1 LSILVDEGTRVIIQ
15 GITGREAVSFTRDML
30 DYGAEVVG
38 GVTPGRGGRDV
49 LGVRVHDSVRQI
61 TQRERVDASVLAV
74 PAPFVR
80 DAAFEAIEAGVPL
93 LVIVTERVPRRDVVQ
108 VLELARL
115 RGSRVIGPNT
125 MGIISPGRTKVG
137 SIGGPAED
145 TRKSFAPGP
154 VGVMSRSGGMTTELS
169 NLLTQSGLGQST
181 AISMGGDPIVGS
193 TFAELLPLWRDDAET
208 KALVLFCEPGGP
220 LEAALADQARLPARR
235 TGGPDGRVRREAPPG
250 RRAGGPL
257 PIVAF
262 IAGHF
267 TAEMP
272 GVRFG
277 HAGSIVEGKAD
288 TAGEKARVMREAG
301 IVVAD
306 DFSQIPA
313 LVKRALGEH

>member
-1 LSILVDEGTRVIIQ
+1 MSILVCQETRVIVQ

-30 DYGAEVVG
+30 DYGTRVVG

-49 LGVRVHDSVRQI
+49 LGVPVYDSVRQI
-61 TQRERVDASVLAV
+61 TDRERVDASVLAV

-108 VLELARL
+108 VLELAQL
-115 RGSRVIGPNT
+115 RGARVVGPNT
-125 MGIISPGRTKVG
+125 MGVISPGKTKVG

-145 TRKSFAPGP
+145 TRKSFLPGP
-154 VGVMSRSGGMTTELS
+154 VGVMSRSGGMTTELA
-169 NLLTQSGLGQST
+169 NLLTQNGLGQST

-193 TFAELLPLWRDDAET
+193 TFAELLPLWEEDPET

-220 LEAALADQARLPARR
+220 MEAALAEQ
-235 TGGPDGRVRREAPPG
+235 VRRG
-250 RRAGGPL
+250 NSL
-257 PIVAF
+257 PVIAF

-267 TAEMP
+267 IADMP

-288 TAGEKARVMREAG
+288 TAVEKARTMREAG
-301 IVVAD
+301 IIVAD
-306 DFSQIPA
+306 DFSEIPA
-313 LVKRALGEH
+313 LVEKAIDGRP

>member
-1 LSILVDEGTRVIIQ
+1 LSILVDQDTRVIVQ

-30 DYGAEVVG
+30 DYGAKVVG

-49 LGVRVHDSVRQI
+49 LGVPVYDSVRQI
-61 TQRERVDASVLAV
+61 TAKERVDASVLAV

-125 MGIISPGRTKVG
+125 MGIISPGKTKVG

-145 TRKSFAPGP
+145 TRKSFLPGP

-193 TFAELLPLWRDDAET
+193 TFAELLPLWAEDAET

-220 LEAALADQARLPARR
+220 LEAALAEE
-235 TGGPDGRVRREAPPG
+235 V
-250 RRAGGPL
+250 RRAGNPL
-257 PIVAF
+257 PIIAF

-288 TAGEKARVMREAG
+288 TAEEKARIMREAG

>member
-1 LSILVDEGTRVIIQ
+1 MDQGTRVIVQ

-30 DYGAEVVG
+30 DYGAKVVG

-49 LGVRVHDSVRQI
+49 LGVPVYDSVRQI
-61 TQRERVDASVLAV
+61 TEKEHVDASVLAV
-74 PAPFVR
+74 PAPFAR

-125 MGIISPGRTKVG
+125 MGIISPGKTKVG

-145 TRKSFAPGP
+145 TRKSFLPGP

-193 TFAELLPLWRDDAET
+193 TFAELLPLWEEDPET
-208 KALVLFCEPGGP
+208 RALVLFCEPGGP
-220 LEAALADQARLPARR
+220 LEAALAEE
-235 TGGPDGRVRREAPPG
+235 VRREG
-250 RRAGGPL
+250 NPL
-257 PIVAF
+257 PIIAF

-288 TAGEKARVMREAG
+288 TAEEKARIMREAG

>member
-1 LSILVDEGTRVIIQ
+1 LSILVDQGTRVIVQ

-30 DYGAEVVG
+30 DYGAKVVG

-49 LGVRVHDSVRQI
+49 LGVPVYDSVRQI
-61 TQRERVDASVLAV
+61 TEKEHVDASVLAV
-74 PAPFVR
+74 PAPFAR

-125 MGIISPGRTKVG
+125 MGIISPGKTKVG

-145 TRKSFAPGP
+145 TRKSFLPGP

-193 TFAELLPLWRDDAET
+193 TFAELLPLWEEDPET
-208 KALVLFCEPGGP
+208 RALVLFCEPGGP
-220 LEAALADQARLPARR
+220 LEAALAEE
-235 TGGPDGRVRREAPPG
+235 VRREG
-250 RRAGGPL
+250 NPL
-257 PIVAF
+257 PIIAF

-288 TAGEKARVMREAG
+288 TAEEKARIMRDAG

-306 DFSQIPA
+306 DFSEIPA
-313 LVKRALGEH
+313 LVERALRGRS

>member
-1 LSILVDEGTRVIIQ
+1 VSILIDRSTRIIVQ

-30 DYGAEVVG
+30 DYGGTVVG

-49 LGVRVHDSVRQI
+49 AGVPVFDTVRQI
-61 TQRERVDASVLAV
+61 TEREHVDASVLAV
-74 PAPFVR
+74 PAPFAR
-80 DAAFEAIEAGVPL
+80 DAAFEAIDAGVPL
-93 LVIVTERVPRRDVVQ
+93 LIVVTERVPRRDVVQ
-108 VLELARL
+108 VLELARV
-115 RGSRVIGPNT
+115 RGARIIGPNS
-125 MGIISPGRTKVG
+125 MGLIAPGKTKVG

-145 TRKSFAPGP
+145 TKKSFVAGP

-181 AISMGGDPIVGS
+181 AISLGGDPLIGS
-193 TFAELLPLWRDDAET
+193 TFAELMPLWEADPET
-208 KALVLFCEPGGP
+208 KALVIFCEPGGP
-220 LEAALADQARLPARR
+220 QEAALAEKVKA
-235 TGGPDGRVRREAPPG
+235 DGTR
-250 RRAGGPL
+250 L

-288 TAGEKARVMREAG
+288 TAAEKARIMREAG
-301 IVVAD
+301 ILVAD

-313 LVKRALGEH
+313 LVKQALGGRVS

>member
-1 LSILVDEGTRVIIQ
+1 LSILVDQDTRVIVQ

-30 DYGAEVVG
+30 DYGAKVVG

-49 LGVRVHDSVRQI
+49 LGVPVYDSVRQI
-61 TQRERVDASVLAV
+61 TARERVDASVLAV

-125 MGIISPGRTKVG
+125 MGIISPGKTKVG

-145 TRKSFAPGP
+145 TRKSFVPGP
-154 VGVMSRSGGMTTELS
+154 VGIMSRSGGMTTELA
-169 NLLTQSGLGQST
+169 NLLTQNGLGQST
-181 AISMGGDPIVGS
+181 AVSMGGDPIVGS
-193 TFAELLPLWRDDAET
+193 TFAELLRLWQEDVET

-220 LEAALADQARLPARR
+220 LEAALAEQ
-235 TGGPDGRVRREAPPG
+235 V
-250 RRAGGPL
+250 RRAGNSL
-257 PIVAF
+257 PIIAF

-288 TAGEKARVMREAG
+288 MAEEKARIMREAG

-313 LVKRALGEH
+313 LVERALRGKS

>member
-1 LSILVDEGTRVIIQ
+1 LSILVDQDTRVIVQ

-30 DYGAEVVG
+30 DYGAKVVG

-49 LGVRVHDSVRQI
+49 LGVPVYDSVRQI
-61 TQRERVDASVLAV
+61 TSKERGDASVLAV

-125 MGIISPGRTKVG
+125 MGIISPGKTKVG

-145 TRKSFAPGP
+145 TRKSFVPGP
-154 VGVMSRSGGMTTELS
+154 VGIMSRSGGMTTELA
-169 NLLTQSGLGQST
+169 NLLTQNGLGQST
-181 AISMGGDPIVGS
+181 AVSMGGDPIVGS
-193 TFAELLPLWRDDAET
+193 TFAELLRLWQEDVET

-220 LEAALADQARLPARR
+220 LEAALAEQ
-235 TGGPDGRVRREAPPG
+235 V
-250 RRAGGPL
+250 RRAGNSL
-257 PIVAF
+257 PIIAF

-288 TAGEKARVMREAG
+288 MAEEKARIMREAG

-313 LVKRALGEH
+313 LVERALRGKS

>member
-1 LSILVDEGTRVIIQ
+1 VSILVDKSTSVIIQ

-30 DYGAEVVG
+30 DYGAKVVG

-49 LGVRVHDSVRQI
+49 LGVPVYDSVRRI
-61 TQRERVDASVLAV
+61 TDKEHVDASVLAV

-125 MGIISPGRTKVG
+125 MGVISPGKTKVG

-145 TRKSFAPGP
+145 TCKSFVPGP
-154 VGVMSRSGGMTTELS
+154 VGVMSRSGGMTTELA
-169 NLLTQSGLGQST
+169 NLLTQNGLGQST

-193 TFAELLPLWRDDAET
+193 TFAETLPLWEDDPET

-220 LEAALADQARLPARR
+220 LEAALAQ
-235 TGGPDGRVRREAPPG
+235 RVQREG
-250 RRAGGPL
+250 NSL

-267 TAEMP
+267 TADMP

-288 TAGEKARVMREAG
+288 TAAEKARILREAG
-301 IVVAD
+301 IIVAD
-306 DFSQIPA
+306 AFSEIPA
-313 LVKRALGEH
+313 LVKRALGEG

>member
-1 LSILVDEGTRVIIQ
+1 LSILADRSTSVIVQ

-30 DYGAEVVG
+30 DYGAKVVG

-49 LGVRVHDSVRQI
+49 LGVPVYDSVRQI
-61 TQRERVDASVLAV
+61 TEKDRVDASVLAV

-125 MGIISPGRTKVG
+125 MGVISPGKTKVG

-145 TRKSFAPGP
+145 TRKAFVPGH
-154 VGVMSRSGGMTTELS
+154 VAVMSRSGGMTTELA
-169 NLLTQSGLGQST
+169 NLLTQNGLGQST

-193 TFAELLPLWRDDAET
+193 TFAELLPMWEDDPET

-220 LEAALADQARLPARR
+220 LEAALAE
-235 TGGPDGRVRREAPPG
+235 RVQREG
-250 RRAGGPL
+250 NSL

-267 TAEMP
+267 TADMP

-288 TAGEKARVMREAG
+288 TAAEKARIMREAG
-301 IVVAD
+301 IIVAD
-306 DFSQIPA
+306 DFSEIPA
-313 LVKRALGEH
+313 LVKRAIGEH

>member
-1 LSILVDEGTRVIIQ
+1 LSILVDQDTSVIVQ

-30 DYGAEVVG
+30 DYGARVVG

-49 LGVRVHDSVRQI
+49 LGVPVYDSVRQI
-61 TQRERVDASVLAV
+61 TEKERVDASVLAV

-125 MGIISPGRTKVG
+125 MGIISPGKTKVG

-145 TRKSFAPGP
+145 TRKSFLPGP

-193 TFAELLPLWRDDAET
+193 TFAELLPLWEEDPET
-208 KALVLFCEPGGP
+208 RALVLFCEPGGP
-220 LEAALADQARLPARR
+220 LEAALAD
-235 TGGPDGRVRREAPPG
+235 RVQREG
-250 RRAGGPL
+250 NSL
-257 PIVAF
+257 PIIAF

-288 TAGEKARVMREAG
+288 TAEEKARIMREAG

-313 LVKRALGEH
+313 LVERALRGRS

>member
-1 LSILVDEGTRVIIQ
+1 MDQGTRVIVQ

-30 DYGAEVVG
+30 DYGAKVVG

-49 LGVRVHDSVRQI
+49 LGVPVYDSVRQI
-61 TQRERVDASVLAV
+61 TEKEHVDASVLAV
-74 PAPFVR
+74 PAPFAR

-125 MGIISPGRTKVG
+125 MGIMSPGKTKVG

-145 TRKSFAPGP
+145 TRKSFLPGP

-193 TFAELLPLWRDDAET
+193 TFAELLPLWEEDPET
-208 KALVLFCEPGGP
+208 RALVLFCEPGGP
-220 LEAALADQARLPARR
+220 LEAALAEV
-235 TGGPDGRVRREAPPG
+235 VRREG
-250 RRAGGPL
+250 NPL
-257 PIVAF
+257 PIIAF

-288 TAGEKARVMREAG
+288 TAEEKARIMRDAG

-306 DFSQIPA
+306 DFSEIPA
-313 LVKRALGEH
+313 LVERALRGRS

>member
-1 LSILVDEGTRVIIQ
+1 LSILVNEGTRVIVQ

-30 DYGAEVVG
+30 DYGARVVG

-49 LGVRVHDSVRQI
+49 LGVPVYDSVRQI
-61 TQRERVDASVLAV
+61 TEKERVDASVLAV
-74 PAPFVR
+74 PAPFAR
-80 DAAFEAIEAGVPL
+80 DAAFEAIEAGVRL

-125 MGIISPGRTKVG
+125 MGIISPGKTKVG

-169 NLLTQSGLGQST
+169 NLLTQNGLGQST

-193 TFAELLPLWRDDAET
+193 TFAELLPLWEEDPET
-208 KALVLFCEPGGP
+208 RALVLFCEPGGP
-220 LEAALADQARLPARR
+220 LEAALAEQ
-235 TGGPDGRVRREAPPG
+235 VRRASDS
-250 RRAGGPL
+250 L
-257 PIVAF
+257 PIIAF

-288 TAGEKARVMREAG
+288 TAEEKARIMREAG

-306 DFSQIPA
+306 DFSQIAA
-313 LVKRALGEH
+313 LVKRALGEG

>member
-1 LSILVDEGTRVIIQ
+1 LSILVNEGTRVIVQ

-30 DYGAEVVG
+30 DYGAKVVG

-49 LGVRVHDSVRQI
+49 LGVPVYDSVRQI
-61 TQRERVDASVLAV
+61 TEKEGVDASVLAV

-125 MGIISPGRTKVG
+125 MGIISPGKTKVG

-169 NLLTQSGLGQST
+169 NLLTQNGLGQST

-193 TFAELLPLWRDDAET
+193 TFAELLPLWEEDVDTR
-208 KALVLFCEPGGP
+208 ALVLFCEPGGP
-220 LEAALADQARLPARR
+220 LEAALAEQ
-235 TGGPDGRVRREAPPG
+235 V
-250 RRAGGPL
+250 RRAGGSL
-257 PIVAF
+257 PIIAF

-288 TAGEKARVMREAG
+288 TAEEKARIMREAG

-306 DFSQIPA
+306 DFSQIAA
-313 LVKRALGEH
+313 LVKRALGEG

>member
-1 LSILVDEGTRVIIQ
+1 LSILVDQDTRVIVQ

-30 DYGAEVVG
+30 DYGAKVVG

-49 LGVRVHDSVRQI
+49 LGVPVYDSVRQI
-61 TQRERVDASVLAV
+61 TEKERVDASVLAV

-93 LVIVTERVPRRDVVQ
+93 LIIVTERVPRRDVVQ

-125 MGIISPGRTKVG
+125 MGIISPGKTKVG

-145 TRKSFAPGP
+145 TRKSFVPGP

-169 NLLTQSGLGQST
+169 NLLTRNGLGQST

-193 TFAELLPLWRDDAET
+193 TFAELLPLWEEDAET

-220 LEAALADQARLPARR
+220 LEAALAEQVQWE
-235 TGGPDGRVRREAPPG
+235 GSS
-250 RRAGGPL
+250 L
-257 PIVAF
+257 PIVVF

-288 TAGEKARVMREAG
+288 TAEEKARIMREAG

-313 LVKRALGEH
+313 LVERALQGAS

>member
-1 LSILVDEGTRVIIQ
+1 LAILVDKSTSVIVQ

-30 DYGAEVVG
+30 DYGAKVVG

-49 LGVRVHDSVRQI
+49 LGVPVYDSVRQI
-61 TQRERVDASVLAV
+61 TEMERVDASVLAI

-125 MGIISPGRTKVG
+125 MGVISPGKTKVG

-145 TRKSFAPGP
+145 TRKSFVPGP

-169 NLLTQSGLGQST
+169 NLLTQNGLGQST
-181 AISMGGDPIVGS
+181 AISMGGDPMIGS
-193 TFAELLPLWRDDAET
+193 TFAELLPLWEEDSET

-220 LEAALADQARLPARR
+220 LEAALAEK
-235 TGGPDGRVRREAPPG
+235 VRCEG
-250 RRAGGPL
+250 NSL

-267 TAEMP
+267 TADMP

-288 TAGEKARVMREAG
+288 TAAEKARIMREAG
-301 IVVAD
+301 IIVAD
-306 DFSQIPA
+306 DFSEVPA
-313 LVKRALGEH
+313 LVKRAIGEH

>member
-1 LSILVDEGTRVIIQ
+1 LAILVEESTSVIVQ

-30 DYGAEVVG
+30 DYGAKVVG

-49 LGVRVHDSVRQI
+49 LGVPVYDSVRQI
-61 TQRERVDASVLAV
+61 TEKERVDASVLAV

-125 MGIISPGRTKVG
+125 MGVISPGKTKVG

-145 TRKSFAPGP
+145 TRKAFVPGP
-154 VGVMSRSGGMTTELS
+154 VGVMSRSGGMTTELA
-169 NLLTQSGLGQST
+169 NLLTQNGLGQST
-181 AISMGGDPIVGS
+181 AISMGGDPIVGG
-193 TFAELLPLWRDDAET
+193 TFAEVLPMWQEDPET

-220 LEAALADQARLPARR
+220 LEAALAKKVQCK
-235 TGGPDGRVRREAPPG
+235 GSS
-250 RRAGGPL
+250 L

-267 TAEMP
+267 TADMP

-288 TAGEKARVMREAG
+288 TAAEKARIMREAG
-301 IVVAD
+301 IIVAD
-306 DFSQIPA
+306 DFSEIPA
-313 LVKRALGEH
+313 LVKRAIGEH

>member
-1 LSILVDEGTRVIIQ
+1 LSILVDQDTSVIVQ

-30 DYGAEVVG
+30 DYGARVVG

-49 LGVRVHDSVRQI
+49 LGVPVCDSVRQI
-61 TQRERVDASVLAV
+61 TERERVDASVLAV

-125 MGIISPGRTKVG
+125 MGIISPGKTKVG

-145 TRKSFAPGP
+145 TRKSFLPGP

-193 TFAELLPLWRDDAET
+193 TFAELLPLWEEDPDTR
-208 KALVLFCEPGGP
+208 ALVLFCEPGGP
-220 LEAALADQARLPARR
+220 LEAALADQARLP
-235 TGGPDGRVRREAPPG
+235 DGQVRWSG
-250 RRAGGPL
+250 DSL
-257 PIVAF
+257 PIIAF

-288 TAGEKARVMREAG
+288 TVEEKARIMREAG

-313 LVKRALGEH
+313 LVERSLRGRS